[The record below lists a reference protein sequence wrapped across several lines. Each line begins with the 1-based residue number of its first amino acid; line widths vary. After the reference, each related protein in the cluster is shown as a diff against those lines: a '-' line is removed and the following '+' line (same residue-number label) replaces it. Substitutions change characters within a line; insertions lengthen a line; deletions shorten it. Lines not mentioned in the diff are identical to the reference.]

1 MLLGGWW
8 LEAAKRGQIESIPI
22 LNIEPEFMEAT
33 IEDNASM
40 CSLENNFLR

>member
-22 LNIEPEFMEAT
+22 LNIEPEFMEAA